1 MLNADRYDLKI
12 NNEHVQY
19 TDVFDPDFLHPV
31 PPQDKRSLEE
41 LTKSWLAN
49 NHVDIE
55 LELAKKFHL
64 VEEKT
69 KSDGT
74 KITCLSS
81 SV

>member
-1 MLNADRYDLKI
+1 M
-12 NNEHVQY
+12 
-19 TDVFDPDFLHPV
+19 DVFDPNFLHPP

-41 LTKSWLAN
+41 LTKNWLAN
-49 NHVDIE
+49 KHVEIE

-74 KITCLSS
+74 KKSRACQVASEWNILEIPI
-81 SV
+81 